1 MQFDIISN
9 VCCTLNA
16 VNSFL
21 LDNMFPLMQSL
32 KTNNKRGKLPQN
44 CRSFLYTYIYIIFT
58 DQCIAPRPLQ
68 VPILR
73 HHICYHLLD
82 YLKCRSKEL

>member
-32 KTNNKRGKLPQN
+32 KTKNKRGKLPQN
-44 CRSFLYTYIYIIFT
+44 CRSFLYTYIYILF
-58 DQCIAPRPLQ
+58 
-68 VPILR
+68 
-73 HHICYHLLD
+73 LLISVLPPD
-82 YLKCRSKEL
+82 LFKCQFCDITFVIIYSIT